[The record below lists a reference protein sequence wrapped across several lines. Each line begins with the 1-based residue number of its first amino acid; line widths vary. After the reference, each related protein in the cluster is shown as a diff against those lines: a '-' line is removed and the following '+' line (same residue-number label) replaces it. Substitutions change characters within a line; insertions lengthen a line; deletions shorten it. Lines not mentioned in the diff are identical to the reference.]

1 MAKNN
6 VSQRRQE
13 ILEATC
19 RVVIERGFAGTRV
32 ADVAKVL
39 GISSA
44 LIHYHFESKAHL
56 LAEALRWAAEADV
69 ARLRAAIDAESNA
82 LDKLDRFIRMTCPGD
97 DDQPAWWLWI
107 DSWGE
112 ALRTPELAVISR
124 ELDISVVRLLERV
137 IEEGV
142 REGAFRCAD
151 PGGAAWRLTALL
163 DGLGVQATVHDDV
176 ITAEQMLAWGRQA
189 AAAELGLLSAT
200 RR

>member
-1 MAKNN
+1 LAKNN

-32 ADVAKVL
+32 ADVANAL

-56 LAEALRWAAEADV
+56 LAEALRWAAEADI

-97 DDQPAWWLWI
+97 DEPAWWLWI

-124 ELDISVVRLLERV
+124 ELDISVARLLERV

-151 PGGAAWRLTALL
+151 PAGAAWRLTALL